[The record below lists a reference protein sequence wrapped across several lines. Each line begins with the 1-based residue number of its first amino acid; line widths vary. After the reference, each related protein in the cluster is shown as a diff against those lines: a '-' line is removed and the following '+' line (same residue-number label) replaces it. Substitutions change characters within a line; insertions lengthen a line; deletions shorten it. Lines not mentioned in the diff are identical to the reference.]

1 MKHAAL
7 SPLIR
12 TLRLLGLLLAVFAVL
27 AVGTPQRMHAMMAV
41 AAPEVAMAM
50 DHSAHMGAADAMA
63 KGAAHLACDVLCVGT
78 LVDGAPVLPT
88 LQSRLGVVAFLPM
101 ALQAVK
107 AQSPDA
113 ALRPPQSALIA

>member
-7 SPLIR
+7 PPLIR

-27 AVGTPQRMHAMMAV
+27 AVGTPQRMHAMMA
-41 AAPEVAMAM
+41 M
-50 DHSAHMGAADAMA
+50 DHSAHMGAADVMA

-88 LQSRLGVVAFLPM
+88 QQSRLGAVAFLPM
-101 ALQAVK
+101 AQRAVK

>member
-1 MKHAAL
+1 MKHAVL
-7 SPLIR
+7 PQLLR
-12 TLRLLGLLLAVFAVL
+12 TLRLLALVLAVFAVL
-27 AVGTPQRMHAMMAV
+27 AVGMPQRMHAMMAMD
-41 AAPEVAMAM
+41 APEAAMAM

-88 LQSRLGVVAFLPM
+88 LQSRLGVLAFLPM
-101 ALQAVK
+101 ALRSVK
-107 AQSPDA
+107 AQSPDP